1 MNFCLP
7 DPFYHR
13 MSIQRAQP
21 WGKGSDYFH
30 ELNAAF
36 ACQAKGYMLQDC
48 EMGLSGAVASP
59 TFPWFPPAVQNG
71 KSLIKTQQDLKRLC
85 LPARRNPRA
94 VRRGYMGCCQPGLRR
109 CDCLGN
115 SLHCCLP
122 QFPHFWDGYNGSM
135 GKGQWNQELKVACQ
149 SVKCCCPDMESP
161 LNGVLGA
168 CPSTSH
174 LVIFLCSAYGIT
186 TSWRLSV
193 DRHKRRSKPWT
204 SLMRWSSTGKQQ
216 TAFNSSVHPTDLSAY
231 KVGQGDFICLCQ
243 CARVSR
249 TCLILFL
256 SSHYLKS
263 L

>member
-94 VRRGYMGCCQPGLRR
+94 VRRGYMGCCQPGLWR
-109 CDCLGN
+109 CDSAWGTLFTAACL
-115 SLHCCLP
+115 S
-122 QFPHFWDGYNGSM
+122 FPTSEMDIMGAWAKGSET
-135 GKGQWNQELKVACQ
+135 K
-149 SVKCCCPDMESP
+149 
-161 LNGVLGA
+161 
-168 CPSTSH
+168 
-174 LVIFLCSAYGIT
+174 
-186 TSWRLSV
+186 SWKW
-193 DRHKRRSKPWT
+193 H
-204 SLMRWSSTGKQQ
+204 
-216 TAFNSSVHPTDLSAY
+216 
-231 KVGQGDFICLCQ
+231 
-243 CARVSR
+243 ARV
-249 TCLILFL
+249 
-256 SSHYLKS
+256 
-263 L
+263 